1 MHYIN
6 YILVAAKLQSLEQ
19 LETLLFYNGYLLK
32 KDYLAAHK
40 RELK

>member
-32 KDYLAAHK
+32 KIIWLHIK
-40 RELK
+40 EN